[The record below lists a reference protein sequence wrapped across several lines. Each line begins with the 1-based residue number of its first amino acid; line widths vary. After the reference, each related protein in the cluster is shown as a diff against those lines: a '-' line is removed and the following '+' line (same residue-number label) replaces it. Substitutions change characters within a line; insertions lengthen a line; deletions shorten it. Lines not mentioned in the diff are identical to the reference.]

1 MTLRARL
8 IVALL
13 ALALIPTAVFTAFT
27 LDQLDRATRR
37 WFRPGVEAAL
47 ESSREVSKGALARLD
62 AMALAGADE
71 WATRWPAGPLGTTR
85 RGAMRAQ
92 LRADALDLVQLY
104 ERENGR
110 WRLAEQV
117 VAEKLLVA
125 QGPDFADRIGGAL
138 DSSRLL
144 HTPRGALA
152 AVARVGP
159 APAGPA
165 AAGPTL
171 PGTERAVVVGLLV
184 PPDFFEQ
191 IDRIGEGLSHYR
203 RLGVL
208 VDVQRRFVWL
218 LVAAV
223 VLALSGLAFFAATTI
238 ARSTARPLSE
248 LAAALERVAQGDLDT
263 RVGPAGARELR
274 ALGTAFN
281 AMTERLARA
290 REALAQAEREAA
302 WRRAASQIAHE
313 IKNSLTPMRLS
324 LARVERRLPV
334 MPPGERGA
342 IQHSLGVLL
351 QEIEDLAR
359 MADHFSEY
367 ARLPEPR
374 LEPLDL
380 AEIAGAAAAL
390 HDAAAVRAVIAA
402 GCRLPVRGDR
412 LLLSRA
418 LHNLIVNAR
427 EAGPP
432 DATVEVRAIADG
444 GRAVVEVLDR
454 GAGVHESVRE
464 RAFEPWVSTKAR
476 GSGLGLA
483 LVRDIAMQ
491 HGGAVSLEPRSG
503 GGACARLSLPLVA
516 IVDAAEFGRALRE

>member
-13 ALALIPTAVFTAFT
+13 AVALLPTAVFTVFT
-27 LDQLDRATRR
+27 LDQLDRATRF
-37 WFRPGVEAAL
+37 WFRPGVDAAL
-47 ESSREVSKGALARLD
+47 QSSLEVSKGAIARLD
-62 AMALAGADE
+62 AMALMGADE
-71 WATRWPAGPLGTTR
+71 WAKHWPAGPVTATR
-85 RGAMRAQ
+85 RAAMRTE

-104 ERENGR
+104 VREHGR
-110 WRLAEQV
+110 WRLSDQV
-117 VAEKLLVA
+117 VAEKLIVP
-125 QGPDFADRIGGAL
+125 QGPDFAGFITAAL

-144 HTPRGALA
+144 HTPLGALA

-159 APAGPA
+159 APAGPES
-165 AAGPTL
+165 T
-171 PGTERAVVVGLLV
+171 GTDRAVVVGLLV
-184 PPDFFEQ
+184 PVDFFEQ
-191 IDRIGEGLSHYR
+191 VDRIGEGLSHYR

-223 VLALSGLAFFAATTI
+223 VMALLGLAFFAATTI
-238 ARSTARPLSE
+238 ARSTARPLSA
-248 LAAALERVAQGDLDT
+248 LAVALERVAQGDLEA
-263 RVGPAGARELR
+263 RVAPAGARELR

-290 REALAQAEREAA
+290 REALAQAAREAA

-324 LARVERRLPV
+324 LARVERRLPA
-334 MPPGERGA
+334 MPSTERDA

-380 AEIAGAAAAL
+380 AEVAAAAAAL
-390 HDAAAVRAVIAA
+390 HDAATVRTKIAA

-427 EAGPP
+427 EAGAAGAMV
-432 DATVEVRAIADG
+432 DVRASAEEGQAI
-444 GRAVVEVLDR
+444 VEVLDR
-454 GAGVHESVRE
+454 GPGLPEGLGA
-464 RAFEPWVSTKAR
+464 RAFEPYVSTKAR

-491 HGGAVSLEPRSG
+491 HGGTVTLGAREG
-503 GGACARLSLPLVA
+503 GGACARLSLPLRPPGESA
-516 IVDAAEFGRALRE
+516 DAGRTLRP

>member
-8 IVALL
+8 VVALL
-13 ALALIPTAVFTAFT
+13 ALALIPTAIFTVFT

-62 AMALAGADE
+62 ATALAGADA
-71 WATRWPAGPLGTTR
+71 WAARWRTGAPTAAR
-85 RGAMRAQ
+85 RAAMRAQ
-92 LRADALDLVQLY
+92 LRAEALDLAQLY
-104 ERENGR
+104 VREGGR
-110 WRLAEQV
+110 WRLADQV
-117 VAEKLLVA
+117 VAEKLIVP
-125 QGPDFADRIGGAL
+125 QGPDFADLVGAAL

-144 HTPRGALA
+144 HTSRGALA
-152 AVARVGP
+152 AVARIGP
-159 APAGPA
+159 APAGSA
-165 AAGPTL
+165 SGSAAGE
-171 PGTERAVVVGLLV
+171 GERAVVVALLV
-184 PPDFFEQ
+184 PADFFEQ

-203 RLGVL
+203 QLGVL

-218 LVAAV
+218 LVGGL
-223 VLALSGLAFFAATTI
+223 VLALLGAAFFAATTI
-238 ARSTARPLSE
+238 ARGTARPLSA
-248 LAAALERVAQGDLDT
+248 LAEALERVAQGDLET
-263 RVGPAGARELR
+263 RVTPAGARELR
-274 ALGTAFN
+274 MLGTAFN
-281 AMTERLARA
+281 VMTARLARA
-290 REALAQAEREAA
+290 RESLAQAEREAA

-324 LARVERRLPV
+324 LARVERRLTA
-334 MPPGERGA
+334 MPPVERDA
-342 IQHSLGVLL
+342 IQQSLGVLL

-380 AEIAGAAAAL
+380 AEVAGAAVAL
-390 HDAAAVRAVIAA
+390 HDAEAVHADIAA

-427 EAGPP
+427 EASPP
-432 DATVEVRAIADG
+432 GARVEVRATAEA

-454 GAGVHESVRE
+454 GAGVPEGVRE
-464 RAFEPWVSTKAR
+464 RAFEPYVSTKAR

-483 LVRDIAMQ
+483 LVRDIAVQ
-491 HGGAVSLEPRSG
+491 HGGTVTLEQREG
-503 GGACARLSLPLVA
+503 GGACARLSLPLRNGG
-516 IVDAAEFGRALRE
+516 DAARDGGTPVE

>member
-13 ALALIPTAVFTAFT
+13 AVALIPTAVFTVFT

-47 ESSREVSKGALARLD
+47 ESSREVSKAALTRLD

-71 WATRWPAGPLGTTR
+71 WATRWPAEPLTPAR
-85 RGAMRAQ
+85 RAVMRTQ

-104 ERENGR
+104 VREHDR

-117 VAEKLLVA
+117 VAEKLIVP

-144 HTPRGALA
+144 HTSQGALA
-152 AVARVGP
+152 AVARIGP
-159 APAGPA
+159 APAGAA
-165 AAGPTL
+165 AAGPD
-171 PGTERAVVVGLLV
+171 RAVVVGLLV
-184 PPDFFEQ
+184 PADFFEQ

-203 RLGVL
+203 QLGVL

-223 VLALSGLAFFAATTI
+223 VLALLGLAFFAATTI

-248 LAAALERVAQGDLDT
+248 LAVALERVAQGDLDT

-281 AMTERLARA
+281 AMTGRLARA
-290 REALAQAEREAA
+290 REGLAQAEREAA

-334 MPPGERGA
+334 MPAEERGA

-380 AEIAGAAAAL
+380 AEVAGAAAAL
-390 HDAAAVRAVIAA
+390 HDAAAVRADIPA

-432 DATVEVRAIADG
+432 AATVDVRARADG
-444 GRAVVEVLDR
+444 SRAIVEVLDR
-454 GAGVHESVRE
+454 GTGVSESVRE
-464 RAFEPWVSTKAR
+464 RAFEPYVSTKAR

-483 LVRDIAMQ
+483 LVRDIAVQ
-491 HGGAVSLEPRSG
+491 HGGTVTLEQREG
-503 GGACARLSLPLVA
+503 GGACARLSLPLRV
-516 IVDAAEFGRALRE
+516 IEEAAEAGRARGE